1 MVKSFYAVVLSIS
14 LFAFSLSEIQ
24 AQELN
29 KQISKTAF
37 KDARLVFDKTGEAA
51 IDIRLKNNTG
61 IPLESFFGE
70 YGKAFNLS
78 NDNEIKSF
86 QVTKDNL
93 GQTHHRY
100 KQYYKGIE
108 LAEVQ
113 YILHVKDGKVLHANG
128 KLIHGLEMNVTPR
141 LSENEALQFALAN
154 INAESYMWENKKN
167 ESHFKKE
174 QNDRSVTMY
183 PKGKLLLSAKN
194 FDLKKENFHLVYR
207 FDIYAEKPMDR
218 YYVDVDANTGEII
231 NKISRIQSGDVPGQG
246 TSVYNGVVPLTVAD
260 TAISTNPPSRWHVDS
275 WMAYESG
282 SSWWVA
288 DLSLGNQGGY
298 DNGWYEGLDTD
309 PVLLSGTNLKLQFI
323 HRYSVE
329 SPGGEPAGYNA
340 WDGMNVRISSDGGNT
355 WQVLQNP
362 VPAYSNSSLYSF
374 GEQHGEGPGIPG
386 WTGVLNTWTNVSFDL
401 SAYTGQTVKIRF
413 AFASDPGL
421 STNDGAPNLFGWQI
435 DNIVISNSSGT
446 LYSNN
451 GVANG
456 ITTINLVKEA
466 AFIEGNYRLREY
478 GRGGGIAT
486 YDAKSGTSFSLST
499 DFVDNDTNFDSNNGK
514 VGVSVH
520 WALEHTYDYYLNV
533 LNRNSFD
540 NNGGKLIAYTHYDSA
555 WFNASWDGTRMKFG
569 DGTGNNVP
577 LVSID
582 IVSHEMTHGVTQY
595 TANLIYQNEYGAL
608 NESFSDIFGT
618 AVEFRALGPSA
629 NWFIG
634 EGGARLRSMSNP
646 KQYGQ
651 PNTYHGQNWYYGT
664 NQSILVHTNSGV
676 QNYWYYLLSEGGNG
690 INDNGYSYSVIGIG
704 LDAASKIA
712 YHNLVSY
719 LIPTSEYSDVRLGS
733 LYSARDLFGENSTQ
747 FQSVVEA
754 WNAVGVIKPAL
765 VPTVGV
771 EADTIKFFAEVQLG
785 SDTVDVSISNFGLD
799 TLNISSLDLTGSD
812 FQILSSPSL
821 PINLNY
827 DESLLVKVV
836 FAPTQQGQALGTLM
850 ITSNDPANPNKTLI
864 LKGDGF
870 IVHPAQDGQI
880 YAMTYQTN
888 SAFLSLNPNNGSG
901 TNIGLTGFTRIYGM
915 AIQPSNG
922 KIYSTLVT
930 LDITP
935 LLKVD
940 SETGNAYEVVNLPLA
955 NIRAIAFDTND
966 DLYGASLGGNLYK
979 IDLASGNLT
988 LIGSTGISG
997 LSSLAINPVDSQLWA
1012 TPLGGAIYK
1021 ISKVDGSSTLVG
1033 NTGFSQTPS
1042 IAFDSE
1048 GKFFGTTNFSGSKIS
1063 DLISI
1068 DTLTGIGTVIGS
1080 TGFSLVSGL
1089 VMKGTVVVG
1098 IKENTTSQVPT
1109 DYALKQNYPNPFNA
1123 TTKIT
1128 YSLPKLSKVSL
1139 KIYDIIGNEIITL
1152 VDGAKDAGVYD
1163 VVFKEANLTSGVY
1176 LYKLTAGDF
1185 ISTKKMILLK

>member
-1 MVKSFYAVVLSIS
+1 MFKSFYVAILCIS
-14 LFAFSLSEIQ
+14 LFAFGLSGIQ

-37 KDARLVFDKTGEAA
+37 KDARLVFEKAGEAA
-51 IDIRLKNNTG
+51 IDIQFKNNNA
-61 IPLESFFGE
+61 IPIESFFSE
-70 YGKAFNLS
+70 YSNAFNLS
-78 NDNEIKSF
+78 SDNEVKSF

-100 KQYYKGIE
+100 KQYYKEFE

-113 YILHVKDGKVLHANG
+113 YILHEKNGQVIHANG
-128 KLIHGLEMNVTPR
+128 KLIHGLDMDVKPT

-154 INAESYMWENKKN
+154 INAESYMWESKN
-167 ESHFKKE
+167 NEAHFKKE
-174 QNDRSVTMY
+174 QNNPSATMY
-183 PKGKLLLSAKN
+183 PKGKLMLSAKN
-194 FDLKKENFHLVYR
+194 FDLKKENFRLVYR

-218 YYVDVDANTGEII
+218 YYIDVEASTGEII

-282 SSWWVA
+282 ASWWVA
-288 DLSLGNQGGY
+288 DPSFGNQGGY

-309 PVLLSGTNLKLQFI
+309 PVLLTGTDLKLQFV

-340 WDGMNVRISSDGGNT
+340 WDGMNVRISIDGGST

-362 VPAYSNSSLYSF
+362 VPAYSNLSLYSF

-386 WTGVLNTWTNVSFDL
+386 WTGVQNTWTNVSFDL
-401 SAYTGQTVKIRF
+401 STFSGQSIKIRF
-413 AFASDPGL
+413 AFASDPGV

-435 DNIVISNSSGT
+435 DNIVISSSLGT

-451 GVANG
+451 GVSSGVTA
-456 ITTINLVKEA
+456 INLVSEA
-466 AFIEGNYRLREY
+466 AFIEGNYRLRQY
-478 GRGGGIAT
+478 SRGDGIAT
-486 YDAKSGTSFSLST
+486 YDAKHGISYSLST
-499 DFVDNDTNFDSNNGK
+499 DFVDNDTNFDSNNGNA
-514 VGVSVH
+514 GVSVH
-520 WALEHTYDYYLNV
+520 WALEHAYDYYLNV

-540 NNGGKLIAYTHYDSA
+540 DNGGKLIAYAHYDSA
-555 WFNASWDGTRMKFG
+555 WFNAQWDGSRMRFG
-569 DGTGNNVP
+569 DGTANNIP

-582 IVSHEMTHGVTQY
+582 IVSHELTHGVTQY

-608 NESFSDIFGT
+608 NESFSDVFGT

-629 NWFIG
+629 NWFMG

-646 KQYGQ
+646 KQFGQ
-651 PNTYHGQNWYYGT
+651 PDTYHGQNWYFGT
-664 NQSILVHTNSGV
+664 ADGGGVHTNSGV
-676 QNYWYYLLSEGGNG
+676 QNYWYYLLSEGGSG
-690 INDNGYSYSVIGIG
+690 VNDNGYSYSVTGIG
-704 LDAASKIA
+704 LDNASKIA
-712 YHNLVSY
+712 YRNLANY
-719 LIPTSEYSDVRLGS
+719 LIPTSEYSDTRLGS
-733 LYSARDLFGENSTQ
+733 IYATQDLFGQGSSEL
-747 FQSVVEA
+747 QSVIEA
-754 WNAVGVIKPAL
+754 WNAVGVMKPSL

-771 EADTIKFFAEVQLG
+771 ETDTVKFFAEAQFNT
-785 SDTVDVSISNFGLD
+785 DTADITISNYGLEV
-799 TLNISSLDLTGSD
+799 LNINQVELNGTN
-812 FQILSSPSL
+812 FQILIYPAFPL
-821 PINLNY
+821 NLNY
-827 DESLLVKVV
+827 DESFSVKVV
-836 FAPTQQGQALGTLM
+836 FSPTQPGQELGTLT
-850 ITSNDPANPNKTLI
+850 ITSNDPVNPSKTLI
-864 LKGDGF
+864 LQGDAF
-870 IVHPAQDGQI
+870 TVHPAQDGKI
-880 YAMTYQTN
+880 YAVTYQTN
-888 SAFLSLNPNNGSG
+888 STFLTLNPNNGTG
-901 TNIGLTGFTRIYGM
+901 TNVGLTGFTRVYGI

-930 LDITP
+930 ADVTP
-935 LLKVD
+935 LLKID
-940 SETGNAYEVVNLPLA
+940 SEIGNAYEVANLPLA
-955 NIRAIAFDTND
+955 NIRAITFDTND
-966 DLYGASLGGNLYK
+966 DLYGASYGGNLYK
-979 IDLASGNLT
+979 IDLVSGNLT
-988 LIGSTGISG
+988 LIGSTGITT
-997 LSSLAINPVDSQLWA
+997 LSSLAVNPVDRQLWA

-1021 ISKVDGSSTLVG
+1021 INKVDGSSTLVG

-1068 DTLTGIGTVIGS
+1068 DTLNGTGTVIGP

-1098 IKENTTSQVPT
+1098 IKENTINQVPI

-1128 YSLPKLSKVSL
+1128 YSIPKSSKVSL

-1152 VDGAKDAGVYD
+1152 VDGTKEAGIYE
-1163 VVFKEANLTSGVY
+1163 VVFNEANLTSGVY

>member
-51 IDIRLKNNTG
+51 IDIQLKNNNT
-61 IPLESFFGE
+61 IPIESFFGE

-128 KLIHGLEMNVTPR
+128 KLIHGLEMNVTPS

-340 WDGMNVRISSDGGNT
+340 WDGMNVRISSDGGST

-646 KQYGQ
+646 KQFGQ
-651 PNTYHGQNWYYGT
+651 PDTYQGQNWYNGT
-664 NQSILVHTNSGV
+664 ADGGGVHTNSGV
-676 QNYWYYLLSEGGNG
+676 QNHWYYLLSEGGIG
-690 INDNGYSYSVIGIG
+690 INDNGYSYSVTGIG
-704 LDAASKIA
+704 LDNASKIA
-712 YHNLVSY
+712 YRNLANY
-719 LIPTSEYSDVRLGS
+719 LIPTSEYSDTRLGS
-733 LYSARDLFGENSTQ
+733 IYAAQDLFGQGSSEL
-747 FQSVVEA
+747 QSVIEA
-754 WNAVGVIKPAL
+754 WNAVGVMKPSL
-765 VPTVGV
+765 YPTVGIQ
-771 EADTIKFFAEVQLG
+771 ADTVKFFAEAQFNT
-785 SDTVDVSISNFGLD
+785 DTADITISNYGLEV
-799 TLNISSLDLTGSD
+799 LNINQVELNGTN
-812 FQILSSPSL
+812 FQILIYPAFPL
-821 PINLNY
+821 NLNY
-827 DESLLVKVV
+827 DESFSVKVV
-836 FAPTQQGQALGTLM
+836 FSPTQPGQELGTLT
-850 ITSNDPANPNKTLI
+850 ITSNDPVNPSKTLI
-864 LKGDGF
+864 LQGDAF
-870 IVHPAQDGQI
+870 TVHPAQDGQI

-1109 DYALKQNYPNPFNA
+1109 DFALKQNYPNPFNT

-1128 YSLPKLSKVSL
+1128 YSLPKASKVNL
-1139 KIYDIIGNEIITL
+1139 KVYDIIGNEILTL
-1152 VDGAKDAGVYD
+1152 ADGTKDAGVYD